1 MAIGP
6 GFVPAQLP
14 TGQEYFKLPFNEL
27 LAGLSAKQD
36 KFDKAKAA
44 DNLEKLIPE
53 GGLRTQELRQGI
65 LSELETDVAPLR
77 EKLYKTGQVSP
88 YEFEAIGKKY
98 ANDQRINFL
107 KQDVNIMPEANKL
120 ILDPKFQY
128 GIHPWHKNGNISQLK
143 WQNGQVYDPSTGQT
157 ISAIGD
163 AYKYV
168 APADI
173 AAGMNKEFN
182 RALKENFKEIPP
194 ESEITSYYNPT
205 NGKTEYRYTTKEGT
219 GLTIKSLTEDEVRAK
234 LETPALG
241 GYSPLDALVDSNPA
255 SEYGPFL
262 IASLEQQGIKYG
274 TPEFKEAYKE
284 RFYGANKGLMYKYI
298 NYNTTASNLASGKVG
313 GEDVE
318 YKIPSTLGT
327 NIPGVLLTNDMKD
340 LKGNVIQNSGDFITF
355 AQTPLEEVKTQFK
368 TSGDNLLKASGLDQQ
383 GIYSDVIVDDT
394 TGNYITIF
402 KDADGKQVDITQ
414 MVLNKPIAE
423 QIEFKRL
430 VQETATEQQALQSN
444 QEAAQHLINYY
455 KEYSKYED
463 PNVIDYNKIK
473 SKAADEIIG
482 FVGNITY
489 DLQDPSKF
497 NEELLEKAIDQKLL
511 NQNFKTQEEKEK
523 AKKTL
528 KKQIENKTLEGLKT
542 LNPEA
547 EKFYKEIDNHLQGA
561 AFGNIDAVPL
571 ITSNS
576 TMNKSI
582 ETTLLNALKS
592 EEFLSNVTF
601 ANKKG
606 TLKEDKDT
614 RDAIVKHFTEAS
626 ALKNPDDSKI
636 LQNALLRYDYN
647 RPGKPLVIQYNFD
660 GKTSIELPVEDLFKG
675 QNTEFLNELEN
686 SLINKDRTIFN
697 TTVNNQLQKTGGL
710 FFKLPTSNYGAVFIS
725 PETITGAGYKISEG
739 TRVMASEKLP
749 GVLITNTS
757 QENFKYI
764 DDFIQRRKAEGK
776 TDEEI
781 NSGLMNFLQKPELA
795 QLGFQVITQP
805 GVYKYFNKIP
815 KVNFQ

>member
-1 MAIGP
+1 
-6 GFVPAQLP
+6 
-14 TGQEYFKLPFNEL
+14 
-27 LAGLSAKQD
+27 
-36 KFDKAKAA
+36 
-44 DNLEKLIPE
+44 
-53 GGLRTQELRQGI
+53 
-65 LSELETDVAPLR
+65 
-77 EKLYKTGQVSP
+77 
-88 YEFEAIGKKY
+88 
-98 ANDQRINFL
+98 
-107 KQDVNIMPEANKL
+107 
-120 ILDPKFQY
+120 
-128 GIHPWHKNGNISQLK
+128 
-143 WQNGQVYDPSTGQT
+143 
-157 ISAIGD
+157 
-163 AYKYV
+163 
-168 APADI
+168 
-173 AAGMNKEFN
+173 
-182 RALKENFKEIPP
+182 
-194 ESEITSYYNPT
+194 
-205 NGKTEYRYTTKEGT
+205 
-219 GLTIKSLTEDEVRAK
+219 
-234 LETPALG
+234 
-241 GYSPLDALVDSNPA
+241 
-255 SEYGPFL
+255 
-262 IASLEQQGIKYG
+262 
-274 TPEFKEAYKE
+274 
-284 RFYGANKGLMYKYI
+284 
-298 NYNTTASNLASGKVG
+298 
-313 GEDVE
+313 
-318 YKIPSTLGT
+318 
-327 NIPGVLLTNDMKD
+327 MKD

-547 EKFYKEIDNHLQGA
+547 EKFYKEIDNHLQGV

-571 ITSNS
+571 ITSN
-576 TMNKSI
+576 
-582 ETTLLNALKS
+582 TTLNKNIESFLLQALKS
-592 EEFLSNVTF
+592 PEFLSNVQF
-601 ANKKG
+601 ADKKG
-606 TLKEDKDT
+606 SLKNDETK
-614 RDAIVKHFTEAS
+614 RNEIIKHFTEIS
-626 ALKNPDDSKI
+626 SGKNPDDSKI